1 MSTETRASGDPA
13 SAGDGATAAATVA
26 ARGAALG
33 AAEAR
38 FCADWLQGASAA
50 PEFAA
55 LFRSLIAG
63 LSRDPE
69 RMQALQQRHYAERL
83 ALWRHFA
90 APGLAGPELPE
101 PDPDPR
107 FRAREWREIAWF
119 DYLRRSYGL
128 TTRWLRDLIAL
139 ADVDASTRRR
149 LEFYAQQFA
158 DAASPSNFAA
168 TNPEALQLAFAT
180 SGESLARGLANL
192 LQDAAKGR
200 VSMSDE
206 SAFEVGRNVAVT
218 PGAVVYRN
226 ELIELLQYRPL
237 TAQVHRRALL
247 IVPPCINK
255 YYILDLRP
263 ENSFVR
269 YAVENGLTVF
279 MLSWRDVAASCA
291 HLAWDDYIQ
300 DGVVRAIA
308 VVRSISGEARLNA
321 LGFCVGGTLLA
332 AALAVL
338 RRKRRRPAA
347 SLTLLASLLDFADPG
362 DIGVYIDEAYV
373 CARERELGTG
383 GIFPGSRLAS
393 AFASLRANDLVWRY
407 VVDNYLKG
415 RTPAPF
421 DLLYWNSDS
430 ANLPGPMYAYYLRHM
445 YLENALRSPNALS
458 MCGVPVDLGRIDLP
472 TYVLAAEADHIVP
485 WRSAYASA
493 RLLGDEVTFVLG
505 GSGHIAGVV
514 NPPQPP
520 RRNYRTGAFGAD
532 DPERWL
538 SASQAHPGSWWPH
551 WAAWV
556 KARSGALAAAP
567 RQPGNARHAEIEAAP
582 GRYVRASAE
591 RTASA

>member
-1 MSTETRASGDPA
+1 MSTEPPA
-13 SAGDGATAAATVA
+13 SADPTSAGGDATVA
-26 ARGAALG
+26 AIGAALG
-33 AAEAR
+33 AAQAR
-38 FCADWLQGASAA
+38 FCAEWLQGPAAA
-50 PEFAA
+50 PEFSALFHALVAA
-55 LFRSLIAG
+55 LA
-63 LSRDPE
+63 RDPE
-69 RMQALQQRHYAERL
+69 GLQALQQRYYAEQL

-90 APGLAGPELPE
+90 APDPAASGLPTPE
-101 PDPDPR
+101 PDPR

-128 TTRWLRDLIAL
+128 AARWLRDLIAT
-139 ADVDASTRRR
+139 AEVDGATRRK
-149 LEFYAQQFA
+149 LAFYTQQFA

-168 TNPEALQLAFAT
+168 TNPEALALAFAT
-180 SGESLARGLANL
+180 RGESLARGLANL
-192 LQDAAKGR
+192 AADTVKGR

-206 SAFEVGRNVAVT
+206 SAFEIGRNVAVT
-218 PGAVVYRN
+218 PGSVVYRN

-237 TAQVHRRALL
+237 SAEVHRRALL

-279 MLSWRDVAASCA
+279 MVSWRDVPAAAA
-291 HLAWDDYIQ
+291 HFTWDDYIEH
-300 DGVVRAIA
+300 GVARALEVVRA
-308 VVRSISGEARLNA
+308 ISGEARLNV

-338 RRKRRRPAA
+338 RRKRKRPAA

-362 DIGVYIDEAYV
+362 DIGIYIDEAYV
-373 CARERELGTG
+373 CARERELGAG

-415 RTPAPF
+415 RTPPPF
-421 DLLYWNSDS
+421 DLLYWNDDS
-430 ANLPGPMYAYYLRHM
+430 SNLAGPMYAYYLRHM
-445 YLENALRSPNALS
+445 YLENALRTPNALS

-472 TYVLAAEADHIVP
+472 TYVLATEGDHIVP

-505 GSGHIAGVV
+505 GSGHIAGIV

-520 RRNYRTGAFGAD
+520 RRNHRTGVLDSD
-532 DPERWL
+532 DPEHWL
-538 SASQAHPGSWWPH
+538 HTSQAHVGSWWPH
-551 WAAWV
+551 WLQWV
-556 KARSGALAAAP
+556 KGHSGSLAAAP
-567 RQPGNARHAEIEAAP
+567 RQAGNARHPEIEAAP
-582 GRYVRASAE
+582 GRYVRKAAEPAPSA
-591 RTASA
+591 

>member
-1 MSTETRASGDPA
+1 MSTEPRAGGDRT
-13 SAGDGATAAATVA
+13 SAGDDATVA
-26 ARGAALG
+26 AKSAALS
-33 AAEAR
+33 AAQAR
-38 FCADWLQGASAA
+38 FCAESLHTFGPA
-50 PEFAA
+50 PEFATLFHSLVAA
-55 LFRSLIAG
+55 LT
-63 LSRDPE
+63 RDPE
-69 RMQALQQRHYAERL
+69 RLQALQQRYYAEQL

-90 APGLAGPELPE
+90 MPDPAGPELPE
-101 PDPDPR
+101 PEPDPR

-119 DYLRRSYGL
+119 DYVRRSYDL
-128 TTRWLRDLIAL
+128 ATRWLRDLIAV
-139 ADVDASTRRR
+139 AQADASTRRK
-149 LEFYAQQFA
+149 LQFYAQQFA

-168 TNPEALQLAFAT
+168 TNPEALQLAFGT
-180 SGESLARGLANL
+180 GGESLARGLANL
-192 LQDAAKGR
+192 LADTAKGR

-206 SAFEVGRNVAVT
+206 SAFEVGRNVAIT
-218 PGAVVYRN
+218 PGSVVYRN

-279 MLSWRDVAASCA
+279 MVSWHNVASSAA
-291 HLAWDDYIQ
+291 HLTWDDYIQ
-300 DGVVRAIA
+300 HGVARALE

-332 AALAVL
+332 ATLAVL
-338 RRKRRRPAA
+338 RRKRKRPAA

-362 DIGVYIDEAYV
+362 DIGVYVDEEYV
-373 CARERELGTG
+373 CARERELAAG

-393 AFASLRANDLVWRY
+393 AFASLRANELVWRY

-415 RTPAPF
+415 RAPQPF

-445 YLENALRSPNALS
+445 YLQNALRTPNALS
-458 MCGVPVDLGRIDLP
+458 MCGVPIDLGHIDLP
-472 TYVLAAEADHIVP
+472 AYVVATEADHIVP

-493 RLLGDEVTFVLG
+493 RLLGAGVTFVLG
-505 GSGHIAGVV
+505 GSGHIAGIV

-538 SASQAHPGSWWPH
+538 KHSEVHAGSWWPH
-551 WAAWV
+551 WLGWV
-556 KARSGALAAAP
+556 RGRSGPLAAAP
-567 RQPGNARHAEIEAAP
+567 RQPGNARYHEIEAAP
-582 GRYVRASAE
+582 GRYVRKPAE
-591 RTASA
+591 RATSA